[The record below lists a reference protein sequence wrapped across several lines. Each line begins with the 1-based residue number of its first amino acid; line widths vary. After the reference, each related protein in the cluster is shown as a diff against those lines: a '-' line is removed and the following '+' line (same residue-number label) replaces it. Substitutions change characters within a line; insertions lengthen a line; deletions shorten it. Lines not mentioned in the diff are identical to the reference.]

1 MSTASTSSRST
12 ACCAVAGRADGAR
25 ARRTVMATVKT
36 RRSTW
41 TPRDRCA
48 RHWSHG
54 KSPRENS
61 RFRGHDSL
69 GLSTGQDETYAACV
83 QKSRCSDTVLANP
96 DGNSEALSQ
105 PRGSPEAEPSRKPRC
120 QGRSQEDRPREVG
133 GRVRVL
139 RSGRASEPAAVC
151 TASLQV
157 RRAYRRTVPV
167 SPGRRTN
174 HRRCLWTGAVSK
186 FSPDRAA

>member
-61 RFRGHDSL
+61 RFRGHDSP
-69 GLSTGQDETYAACV
+69 GLSTGRHDAYDACV
-83 QKSRCSDTVLANP
+83 QNSRCSDTVLVNP
-96 DGNSEALSQ
+96 DGNREALSQ
-105 PRGSPEAEPSRKPRC
+105 PRGSPKPSRTGSYDAKADR
-120 QGRSQEDRPREVG
+120 RDDRPREVG
-133 GRVRVL
+133 GRVHVP
-139 RSGRASEPAAVC
+139 RSGRTSKPAVVC

-167 SPGRRTN
+167 SPGRRTDY
-174 HRRCLWTGAVSK
+174 RRCLWTSSFQVPAGS
-186 FSPDRAA
+186 SRM